1 LKIPLENRGRVAV
14 TPLLEATTEGKEVIG
29 LDQWR
34 VSKPRIL
41 PLGYIFIANSRF
53 TRLALAF
60 AFTMACEA
68 IP

>member
-1 LKIPLENRGRVAV
+1 
-14 TPLLEATTEGKEVIG
+14 LEATTEGKEVIG